1 MGAPKNK
8 TASPRSFR
16 LMGRLV
22 TSPGN
27 TMMRK
32 GASSRSKMVR
42 GNTTLASPGAAGRKQ
57 AARRLIVPQV
67 QVVDSAFI
75 NNSINQTA
83 FAENVPYN
91 STMLAGGQSSS
102 MSQMD
107 GGQDN
112 TMVLGGHMERLLQ
125 TRNTASIERK
135 GGNATGGDGSIKDR
149 RKMRRSNS
157 CSDIQL
163 STFRQRL
170 GSSSRKGLGPI
181 KEVVSELPVPASG
194 QGARGK
200 ENRVGLKRTKSSAS
214 LVLR

>member
-1 MGAPKNK
+1 MG
-8 TASPRSFR
+8 
-16 LMGRLV
+16 
-22 TSPGN
+22 
-27 TMMRK
+27 
-32 GASSRSKMVR
+32 
-42 GNTTLASPGAAGRKQ
+42 
-57 AARRLIVPQV
+57 
-67 QVVDSAFI
+67 
-75 NNSINQTA
+75 
-83 FAENVPYN
+83 
-91 STMLAGGQSSS
+91 
-102 MSQMD
+102 D

-112 TMVLGGHMERLLQ
+112 TMVLSGHMERLLQ

-135 GGNATGGDGSIKDR
+135 GGKATGGDGSNKDR
-149 RKMRRSNS
+149 RKLRRSNS

-181 KEVVSELPVPASG
+181 KEVVSKLPVPASG